1 MVRKL
6 GFLKF
11 KVFLI
16 KKCGRLLVIIFE
28 NGGILDFIVD
38 VIVWFF

>member
-16 KKCGRLLVIIFE
+16 DYCVRLVIIFE
-28 NGGILDFIVD
+28 NGGILDFVVI